1 MLQLTDEELLEICK
15 QHAPSNPEE
24 VMQLLRQ
31 LIDEETQVIH
41 QAKPHRII
49 KRISEHIDEHLG
61 V

>member
-1 MLQLTDEELLEICK
+1 MLQLSDEELLAICK
-15 QHAPSNPEE
+15 EYAPGNPNEIME
-24 VMQLLRQ
+24 LLRQ

>member
-1 MLQLTDEELLEICK
+1 MLQLTDEELLAICK
-15 QHAPSNPEE
+15 EYAPENSNEIME
-24 VMQLLRQ
+24 LLRQ

>member
-1 MLQLTDEELLEICK
+1 MLQLTDEELLAICEK
-15 QHAPSNPEE
+15 HAPDNAEE
-24 VMQLLRQ
+24 LMQLLRQ

-41 QAKPHRII
+41 QAKPYRVI

>member
-1 MLQLTDEELLEICK
+1 MLQLTDEELLAICK
-15 QHAPSNPEE
+15 QHAPSNPEK

-49 KRISEHIDEHLG
+49 KRLLMKKLELSP
-61 V
+61 

>member
-1 MLQLTDEELLEICK
+1 MLQLTEEDLLAICK
-15 QHAPSNPEE
+15 QHASGNPEE
-24 VMQLLRQ
+24 IMQLLRQ